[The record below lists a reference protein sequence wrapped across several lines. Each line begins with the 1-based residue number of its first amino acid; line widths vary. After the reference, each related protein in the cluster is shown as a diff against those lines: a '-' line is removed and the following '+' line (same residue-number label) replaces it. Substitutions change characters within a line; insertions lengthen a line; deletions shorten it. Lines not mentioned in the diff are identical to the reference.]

1 MRLALFQPEIPQN
14 TGTLL
19 RLGACL
25 NVPIDII
32 EPCGFVITDK
42 NLKRAG
48 MDYIQQALLN
58 RHRSWQAF
66 LDHLQTQTPQPRL
79 VLLTPHTSTS
89 YTDFTFQKEDILM
102 VGRES
107 NGVPSEVFKDCQAQ
121 VKIPM
126 TPTTRSINMALSAA
140 MVLGE
145 ALRQTHQFPPL
156 S

>member
-19 RLGACL
+19 RLSACL
-25 NVPIDII
+25 NVSIDII
-32 EPCGFVITDK
+32 EPCGFVISDK

-48 MDYIQQALLN
+48 MDYIQQAHLN
-58 RHRSWQAF
+58 RHSSWQVF
-66 LDHLQTQTPQPRL
+66 LTSLQTQTPSPRL
-79 VLLTPHTSTS
+79 VLLTPHTSTN
-89 YTDFTFQKEDILM
+89 YTDFTFQQDDILM

-107 NGVPSEVFKDCQAQ
+107 NGVPPEVFNACQAH

-126 TPTTRSINMALSAA
+126 TPGSRSINMALSAA

-145 ALRQTHQFPPL
+145 ALRQTHQFPPR